1 MLLSA
6 LFAKG
11 KRMYHDPQSAP
22 DVTFLRNI
30 AITLLALTVVVGAIG
45 VTGSL
50 VTSDPFVLDQSLDG
64 NTTARDTGIPNVDS
78 LGL

>member
-1 MLLSA
+1 MS
-6 LFAKG
+6 
-11 KRMYHDPQSAP
+11 HDAQSAP
-22 DVTFLRNI
+22 DIAFLRNI

-50 VTSDPFVLDQSLDG
+50 VTSDPFVLNQSLNG
-64 NTTARDTGIPNVDS
+64 NTAARDTGIPNVDG

>member
-1 MLLSA
+1 MLFSA
-6 LFAKG
+6 LSAKG
-11 KRMYHDPQSAP
+11 KTMSPDAQSAP
-22 DVTFLRNI
+22 DIAFLRNV

-64 NTTARDTGIPNVDS
+64 NTTAGDTGIPKVDS

>member
-1 MLLSA
+1 
-6 LFAKG
+6 
-11 KRMYHDPQSAP
+11 MYHDPQSAP

-30 AITLLALTVVVGAIG
+30 AITLLAMTVVVGAIG

-50 VTSDPFVLDQSLDG
+50 VTSDPFLLDQSLDG